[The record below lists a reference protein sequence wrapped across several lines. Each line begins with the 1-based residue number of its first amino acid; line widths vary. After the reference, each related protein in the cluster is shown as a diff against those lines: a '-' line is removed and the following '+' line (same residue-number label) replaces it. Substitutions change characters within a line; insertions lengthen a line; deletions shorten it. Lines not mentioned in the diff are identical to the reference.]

1 MNFNFIGDIFFPP
14 ACIACG
20 DSIASG
26 TLCATC
32 RHGIA
37 TFDTLFCGTCAA
49 RLPDQKKICH
59 KSAPFVLGA
68 AAPYDDD
75 TIRALIHALK
85 FRGIGAAALPLAEIL
100 AAYVARL
107 GLTRALGGGDS
118 GHADSSARHDGAWI
132 VVPIPLSRER
142 ARARGFNQAALIA
155 QPFAHAIGAPY
166 DDRLLA
172 RVEHRKPQ
180 SDTEDIFERRENIK
194 GCFALATNAKTG
206 AAANVRDKKII
217 LVDDV
222 TTSGT
227 TFTEAACVLK
237 SAGAKKILALAVA
250 KA

>member
-14 ACIACG
+14 ACVSCG
-20 DSIASG
+20 DSIARG
-26 TLCATC
+26 VICLTC
-32 RHGIA
+32 RQGIVG
-37 TFDTLFCGTCAA
+37 FDTLFCGTCVA

-59 KSAPFVLGA
+59 KDAPFVLGA

-75 TIRALIHALK
+75 ALRALIHALK
-85 FRGIGAAALPLAEIL
+85 FQGIGAAAEPLAEIL

-107 GLTRALGGGDS
+107 KLDLGGGGAGGDNN
-118 GHADSSARHDGAWI
+118 SAWT
-132 VVPIPLSRER
+132 VTPVPLSPQR
-142 ARARGFNQAALIA
+142 ARARGFNQSALIA
-155 QPFAHAIGAPY
+155 QPFARALSAPF
-166 DDRLLA
+166 DEHLLA
-172 RVEHRKPQ
+172 RIAHRKPQ

-194 GCFALATNAKTG
+194 GCFALAPG
-206 AAANVRDKKII
+206 ADVRNKKII

-227 TFTEAACVLK
+227 TFTEAARVLK